1 MDRLIERGIVSVCNP
16 RGRTNHYAINFDH
29 PLLDGAESP
38 DTYAADLPDD
48 VAPAPDDLAVLPAY
62 KELQETTKERTT
74 LAAAPREESAKKK
87 DDLFEA
93 VAAACNI
100 DWTNLTP
107 SGRGPLNK
115 AVAELRGI
123 GVTPDQVGPR
133 AAAYRRTYP
142 DVSLTPMALT
152 KHWAAL
158 VPSGTVKR
166 SVRPSCEYCDQPLDD
181 HDEVV
186 CQTFGR
192 FR

>member
-1 MDRLIERGIVSVCNP
+1 M
-16 RGRTNHYAINFDH
+16 TT
-29 PLLDGAESP
+29 PLVTCDEGEVVTGDEQKESHRN
-38 DTYAADLPDD
+38 
-48 VAPAPDDLAVLPAY
+48 
-62 KELQETTKERTT
+62 ESHT